1 MKQIKWKSMVITCGI
16 CLLSILLGVALWERL
31 PDTMAIHFNI
41 HNEPDNFAPKGVV
54 VFGLPVLMALMQAL
68 CCFVTDLN
76 SIRYGASRKL
86 ERVAKGIIPVVSILL
101 HMATLGYALGWDI
114 DIRRVAGLIVG
125 VMFLAMGNY
134 LPKLD
139 YIKHYKLDTEKARK
153 INRFVGFE
161 MVIMGL
167 LFLVSL
173 LLPPVAT
180 VICLC
185 LLIPC
190 TLLSV
195 GYAIKVVR
203 EK

>member
-1 MKQIKWKSMVITCGI
+1 MKYIKWKSMVITCGI
-16 CLLSILLGVALWERL
+16 CLLPIVLGVALWERL

-41 HNEPDNFAPKGVV
+41 HNEPDNFASKGFV
-54 VFGLPVLMALMQAL
+54 VFGLPVLMAVMQGFS
-68 CCFVTDLN
+68 CFVTDIN
-76 SIRYGASRKL
+76 SVRHGESQKL

-101 HMATLGYALGWDI
+101 QMATLGYALGWDI

-125 VMFLAMGNY
+125 VMFIVLGNY

-153 INRFVGFE
+153 INRFAGFE

>member
-1 MKQIKWKSMVITCGI
+1 MKTIKWRTAAITCLL
-16 CLLSILLGVALWERL
+16 CLLPILLGLSLWERL

-54 VFGLPVLMALMQAL
+54 VFALPVLMAVTQ
-68 CCFVTDLN
+68 CFSCVMIDLN
-76 SIRYGASRKL
+76 SARNGESKKM
-86 ERVAKGIIPVVSILL
+86 ERVSKWIGPVMSIVLQVV
-101 HMATLGYALGWDI
+101 TLGYGLGWDI
-114 DIRRVAGLIVG
+114 DIRRAAGLIVG
-125 VMFLAMGNY
+125 AMFLVLGNY

-139 YIKHYKLDTEKARK
+139 YVKNYKLPTEKARK
-153 INRFVGFE
+153 INRFMGFE
-161 MVIMGL
+161 TVIMGVL
-167 LFLVSL
+167 LLASL

-185 LLIPC
+185 LLIPY